1 MDSVQVTNV
10 IIHAHDFNL
19 PLASF
24 SPLWKLLVIVQ
35 LTKMEMAK
43 LKGF

>member
-1 MDSVQVTNV
+1 MMDSVQVTNV

-24 SPLWKLLVIVQ
+24 SPTGLWSVMQWVLNAY
-35 LTKMEMAK
+35 MAS
-43 LKGF
+43 